1 MLIEFIESNILRGE
15 PLPKTV
21 TNTSSVILLSITFC
35 INFMIVFMLSWLPVM
50 VEDELIFDL
59 DQGTLIQ
66 TVRSRFSRLL
76 KRKVRIKNRAVLSNY
91 SKVALRI
98 DSESDWDHGQ
108 LYYYPLVLINDSS
121 NNCFQMDC

>member
-50 VEDELIFDL
+50 VEDELIFD
-59 DQGTLIQ
+59 GSPEFM
-66 TVRSRFSRLL
+66 V
-76 KRKVRIKNRAVLSNY
+76 
-91 SKVALRI
+91 
-98 DSESDWDHGQ
+98 
-108 LYYYPLVLINDSS
+108 
-121 NNCFQMDC
+121 